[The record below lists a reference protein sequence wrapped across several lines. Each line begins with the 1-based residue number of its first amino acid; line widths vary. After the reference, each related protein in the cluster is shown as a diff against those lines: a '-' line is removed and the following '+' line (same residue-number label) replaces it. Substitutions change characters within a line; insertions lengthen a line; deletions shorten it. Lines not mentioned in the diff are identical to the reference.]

1 MNMKNTNNLSL
12 SQESKISVPFCQMIS
27 GNCGANENGLLKKE
41 HFGIFLD
48 HLYHGSTIE
57 AKTTN
62 DYRSVSHGLGSTL
75 DLDYL
80 LAISG

>member
-12 SQESKISVPFCQMIS
+12 SQEPQIRFPLCQMIT
-27 GNCGANENGLLKKE
+27 GNCLTNENGLLKKE

-48 HLYHGSTIE
+48 NLHQGSAI
-57 AKTTN
+57 KTNATD
-62 DYRSVSHGLGSTL
+62 DYRSTRPSLGSTL